1 MNGQSRGRPSHF
13 KPGSALVAE
22 PVGPGNLQPSRHAI
36 GRMARGMH
44 SATSLSVKLQ
54 ALVSCVGTIDMGT
67 DSVRKYNTGK
77 HEAQASKLAKRR
89 AGKQPDGS
97 PYKKKQKSHQKLDA
111 QPPIDTSE
119 AESDNDFQKVSRRR
133 ALSCAASR
141 LKVKQER
148 ADRTPAASRNQKKK
162 RAAAQESDSGG
173 AEGQR
178 EIAQK
183 GGTKKTGA
191 CRTKKKASLRT
202 ASGSL
207 DAPSTTP
214 HSADAVLFTVS
225 AAVYINVCQQRRMTK
240 AEKTDL
246 IKVIAGAEQCPAVK
260 TIVQNALVERVM
272 DFEALCTQLQR
283 AQE

>member
-1 MNGQSRGRPSHF
+1 MSN
-13 KPGSALVAE
+13 
-22 PVGPGNLQPSRHAI
+22 
-36 GRMARGMH
+36 
-44 SATSLSVKLQ
+44 
-54 ALVSCVGTIDMGT
+54 
-67 DSVRKYNTGK
+67 
-77 HEAQASKLAKRR
+77 
-89 AGKQPDGS
+89 
-97 PYKKKQKSHQKLDA
+97 
-111 QPPIDTSE
+111 
-119 AESDNDFQKVSRRR
+119 NDFQKVSRRR

-173 AEGQR
+173 AEGHR

-202 ASGSL
+202 GSGSV

-214 HSADAVLFTVS
+214 DSADAVLFTVS